1 MKKGTVMWKHNPYMK
16 VNSVISADW
25 HDSFWLQKCDA
36 FYHSGGSIYKQK
48 YEQGKRELEFTKQKI
63 KQQHEED
70 KEQQQVLRK
79 QLERKVGSI
88 IKCLTFISI
97 TVSGSYLWP
106 RRVHIY
112 DRVRFISMTASGSY
126 LWPCQVHI
134 YDRVRFISMTASGS
148 YLWPCQVHIY
158 DRVGFISMTA
168 SGSYLWPRRVHI
180 YDRVRFIS
188 MTASGWLSGSC
199 VRLSCAKLTR

>member
-70 KEQQQVLRK
+70 QEQQQVLRK

-97 TVSGSYLWP
+97 TVSGWLRGS
-106 RRVHIY
+106 RV
-112 DRVRFISMTASGSY
+112 
-126 LWPCQVHI
+126 C
-134 YDRVRFISMTASGS
+134 
-148 YLWPCQVHIY
+148 
-158 DRVGFISMTA
+158 
-168 SGSYLWPRRVHI
+168 
-180 YDRVRFIS
+180 
-188 MTASGWLSGSC
+188 
-199 VRLSCAKLTR
+199 LSCAKLTRWADPDTFALKFQRAFLFVWIWCYFIGFGLSITEFGESTVLICL